1 MQILASLDELDF
13 EFRPKHAPV
22 RSYADE
28 YSHKARRSVISYHNS
43 YPRPSLPSSNT
54 PLLLPSLLLP
64 KTKRP
69 NPLPP
74 PPHLPFRLHKRL
86 DPHHRRVGASDRG
99 RGHVD
104 AAGFERVDEDVEVV
118 GGGAVVA

>member
-1 MQILASLDELDF
+1 MNGTSSSYQSMLLFALMQISTAT
-13 EFRPKHAPV
+13 KHARQSFHIITHTLAPP
-22 RSYADE
+22 
-28 YSHKARRSVISYHNS
+28 SH
-43 YPRPSLPSSNT
+43 PSNT

-69 NPLPP
+69 NPLPQ

-104 AAGFERVDEDVEVV
+104 AAGSERVDEDVQVV